1 MGVFGI
7 VVTVTIQS
15 VFYLEMHQFFIIFIF
30 FLKSAHQN
38 NSKHKKNIILNK
50 IK

>member
-30 FLKSAHQN
+30 FLNQHIKTIQN
-38 NSKHKKNIILNK
+38 IKKILF
-50 IK
+50 